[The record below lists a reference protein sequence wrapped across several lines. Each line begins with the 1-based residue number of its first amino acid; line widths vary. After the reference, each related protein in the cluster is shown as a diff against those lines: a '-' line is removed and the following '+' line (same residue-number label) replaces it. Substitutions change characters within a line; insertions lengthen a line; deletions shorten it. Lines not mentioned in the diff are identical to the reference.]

1 MKKFYTYYNLHKH
14 LFSLKNLKTGRV
26 ERRENSVLLKNCTF
40 KVSQKGRERVL
51 REKRKNVHA
60 GVVGEY
66 VDSRKE
72 LMENMIE
79 ITYNPYLYDSFVL
92 KHSKRPVKKAEF
104 VLLRNKQVF
113 AVGVEWVIFITRL

>member
-113 AVGVEWVIFITRL
+113 AVGVE